1 MPEEDRNTLAR
12 NLSNHFKVGVQ
23 AALSMSGN
31 VNTRIINWLM
41 SGAIRGNIT
50 PTQPD
55 ATNEPL
61 AFLWTYQPGLTTA
74 NTPDITNG
82 IDTFTFEFGDNIQDY
97 EAEYAFVEN
106 LTITGSPNEPV
117 TYESDWIAHQVSET
131 TLTPALSAVS
141 TQRFPS
147 NLVKFYVD
155 ADYASIGGTQV
166 TDTLI
171 EWSWSIETMFTPRYS
186 AGGNF
191 YFEGVNEDKK
201 VVELELTLK
210 RGDQSEA
217 FTPRYSAGGNFYF
230 EGVNEDKKAVEL
242 ELTLKRGDQSEALK
256 DIWDAQGVTYLRI
269 QLNGATEIDSG
280 QTNPPYV
287 NLDGA
292 FIITEW
298 PETDDADGAQTVSI
312 TLESTYDSVGA
323 KQHEVAVLTDL
334 AAYPS

>member
-1 MPEEDRNTLAR
+1 
-12 NLSNHFKVGVQ
+12 
-23 AALSMSGN
+23 
-31 VNTRIINWLM
+31 
-41 SGAIRGNIT
+41 
-50 PTQPD
+50 
-55 ATNEPL
+55 
-61 AFLWTYQPGLTTA
+61 
-74 NTPDITNG
+74 
-82 IDTFTFEFGDNIQDY
+82 
-97 EAEYAFVEN
+97 
-106 LTITGSPNEPV
+106 
-117 TYESDWIAHQVSET
+117 
-131 TLTPALSAVS
+131 
-141 TQRFPS
+141 
-147 NLVKFYVD
+147 
-155 ADYASIGGTQV
+155 
-166 TDTLI
+166 
-171 EWSWSIETMFTPRYS
+171 MFTPRYS

-201 VVELELTLK
+201 V
-210 RGDQSEA
+210 
-217 FTPRYSAGGNFYF
+217 
-230 EGVNEDKKAVEL
+230 VEL